1 MTAVPQA
8 ADEAPLVSTP
18 WVVPIGAAAGLPA
31 DEVGLKARNLS
42 RMERGGLPVPDGFV
56 VTAAAWRA
64 FARQSGLDRACQSA
78 LAGATRERLPALAG
92 ELAARCLSA
101 PLPPGLESQVA
112 AAWSALRAARVA
124 VRSSALDEDGEDASA
139 AGQFRSLLDRRSVD
153 EVLSAL
159 RATWASQLAAPALTY
174 LLDRGA
180 LRADPAMAVVVQRM
194 VAAEAAGVLFSQR
207 GAQDLL
213 VEAVPGLGDALVDGA
228 VNPERVAL
236 SPAGEP
242 RTPLGPGSVLDAAT
256 LLTLARL
263 ARRVEAVL
271 GPGLDLEWAR
281 EAGRVELLQ
290 ARPITRSV
298 RPGGEGR
305 VRWTAANTQ
314 EALVD
319 PVTPLTWSLLAP
331 LVEAGRRDLFR
342 LAGFAEIE
350 GPGYMRLFGGVP
362 YFNPD
367 YFRRF
372 LDQIPGLS
380 RNVFDALIFGEGA
393 RELTVSLPR
402 ANARTLRLL
411 LLFLLVRVAARERF
425 ELFGRVFMLRLGRL
439 TKLDLG
445 RLSDEELLAVR
456 RRATRLLEG
465 ALRRHVL
472 GTAISGAAYLL
483 LDMFLR
489 RSGAEPALGSGLVAR
504 LTAGASGNAVA
515 VGGVRLE
522 ELARAAARQEALAGV
537 LAGGWSGAGPEP
549 GWEAD
554 LARAGVQGRWLL
566 AELRRFLREHGHR
579 CEKEAELL
587 EPRWG
592 DDPAVLLRV
601 LASLVRAVRAE
612 APVRRQRHD
621 EPRLRREARRLAGRV
636 TRFLRGESALERWL
650 PARQV
655 AFRLLLREARR
666 YAPYRENLKDR
677 ALRALHQLRRV
688 FLEAGQ
694 RLVRRGLLAAPEEVF
709 FLEIGEVEAALL
721 GRAGPGLSELV
732 AARRAE
738 RAAQLAAGQPPR
750 HVIEVP
756 GAAPRPVHESGER
769 GAGLLE
775 GVGVSGGKVSGVA
788 RVLAGTHEA
797 ARLGPGEI
805 VVARVVN
812 AGWTPLF
819 HLAGG
824 IVAEV
829 GGVLSH
835 AAIVAREYGLP
846 AVFGAAGAARIP
858 DGARITVDGDL
869 GIVTIDEADAPARS

>member
-1 MTAVPQA
+1 MAP
-8 ADEAPLVSTP
+8 DEAPLASTP
-18 WVVPIGAAAGLPA
+18 WVVPLGGAAALPVE
-31 DEVGLKARNLS
+31 EVGLKARNLG
-42 RMERGGLPVPDGFV
+42 RLERGGLPVPDGFV

-64 FARQSGLDRACQSA
+64 FTRGAGLDTACQEA
-78 LAGATRERLPALAG
+78 LAGPPPRSELPARAQRLEALCR
-92 ELAARCLSA
+92 EA
-101 PLPPGLESQVA
+101 PLPDALEAQVRE
-112 AAWSALRAARVA
+112 ALRALRAERVA
-124 VRSSALDEDGEDASA
+124 VRSSALDEDGDEASA
-139 AGQFRSLLDRRSVD
+139 AGQFRSLLERRGVP
-153 EVLSAL
+153 EVLAAI
-159 RATWASQLAAPALTY
+159 RATWASQLSGSALSY
-174 LLDRGA
+174 LHDRGA
-180 LRADPAMAVVVQRM
+180 LRPDPAMAVVVQRM

-207 GAQDLL
+207 GEEGLL
-213 VEAVPGLGDALVDGA
+213 VEAVAGLGDALVDGA
-228 VNPERVAL
+228 VNPERYAL
-236 SPAGEP
+236 SAAGEP
-242 RTPLGPGSVLDAAT
+242 LAPLPPGSLLDLPT
-256 LLTLARL
+256 LTTLARL

-281 EAGRVELLQ
+281 EDGQVALLQ

-314 EALVD
+314 EALLD

-342 LAGFAEIE
+342 LAGFEEIP

-393 RELTVSLPR
+393 RELTVSLPHVSR
-402 ANARTLRLL
+402 RTLRLL
-411 LLFLLVRVAARERF
+411 ALFLLVRLAARERF
-425 ELFGRVFMLRLGRL
+425 ELFARVFMLRLSRL
-439 TKLDLG
+439 ARLDLS

-489 RSGAEPALGSGLVAR
+489 RTGAEPALAGGLVAR

-522 ELARAAARQEALAGV
+522 ELARAAARQDALAGMWRV
-537 LAGGWSGAGPEP
+537 HEP
-549 GWEAD
+549 GPAWEAD
-554 LARAGVQGRWLL
+554 LAGLGPQGRWLL

-592 DDPAVLLRV
+592 DDPGVLLRV
-601 LASLVRAVRAE
+601 LSSLVQAVRAE
-612 APVRRQRHD
+612 APGLRRRRQD
-621 EPRLRREARRLAGRV
+621 EPRLRREARLLAGRV
-636 TRFLRGESALERWL
+636 SRFLRQGSRVERL
-650 PARQV
+650 IPARRA

-677 ALRALHQLRRV
+677 ALRALHLLRRV
-688 FLEAGQ
+688 FLEAGE
-694 RLVRRGLLAAPEEVF
+694 RLARRGVLGAPEEVF
-709 FLEIGEVEAALL
+709 FLEVGEVEEALL
-721 GRAGPGLSELV
+721 GRGAADLRARV
-732 AARRAE
+732 TARRAE
-738 RAAQLAAGQPPR
+738 RAAQLAAGAPPR

-756 GAAPRPVHESGER
+756 GAPPRPLHQVGTL
-769 GAGLLE
+769 GGGLLE

-788 RVLAGTHEA
+788 RVLGGTHDA

-824 IVAEV
+824 VVAEV

-846 AVFGAAGAARIP
+846 AVFGAEGATRIP

-869 GIVTIDEADAPARS
+869 GIVTIDEARAPDRS